1 MPKYGVYGPLR
12 NDRQAGIS
20 RREMMGGAATL
31 ATAMH
36 VPGAGAADAPPL
48 NDALLWY
55 RQPASTWTEALP
67 IGNGRL
73 GAMIFGGVEQERLQ
87 LNEDTLW
94 TGGPYN
100 PVNSQARAA
109 LPEVRRLIAAGR
121 YAEAEALADARL
133 LGTPRTQMAY
143 QALGELLLDH
153 VGAAEGAVGD
163 YRRDLDLDAALATVD
178 YRLKGVH
185 YRREAFASAPDNVI
199 VVRLTADA
207 PFDVDIAL
215 SSAQSD
221 VKIVAQNALL
231 TLTGRNAARA
241 GVTDAL
247 RFAARVRVM
256 ADGGRITPGTMRL
269 HVRGAR
275 SITILLAMAT
285 SYRRF
290 DDIGGDPDAAT
301 LATLTRATTR
311 GFDQIRT
318 AAIADHR
325 ALFRR
330 VALDLG
336 VSPVAE
342 LSTDERVR
350 RNRPAEDPSL
360 AALYFNYGR
369 YLLIAASRPGTQPA
383 NLQGIWND
391 SNDPPWQSKYTVN
404 INSQMNY
411 WPAEVTA
418 LPECTEPLLRMVHEL
433 AETGARTA
441 REMYGAR
448 GWVCHHNS
456 DLWRATAPID
466 GAKWGMWPTGG
477 AWLCGHLW
485 DRYDHG
491 RDRAFLR
498 AIYPVLRDAALFF
511 VDTLQT
517 DPATGEL
524 VTSPSISPENAH
536 PNGAAICAG
545 PAMDSQILRDLF
557 DQVGAAARI
566 LGVDAEL
573 AAQLRTLRD
582 RLPAD
587 RIGAQGQL
595 QEWRDDWDARAP
607 EPDHRHVSH
616 LYALFPSDQIHPR
629 RTPALAAAAR
639 RSLELRG
646 DESTGW
652 ATAWRIALWARLRD
666 GARAHGVL
674 AFLLG
679 PGRTYPNLFD
689 AHPPFQI
696 DGNFGGTRA
705 IAEML
710 MQSHGDMIDL
720 LPALPP
726 AWRDGS
732 ISGLRARGRCRVDLR
747 WSGGVLEEA
756 VLTPGLSGTR
766 TVSCGE
772 RTVQL
777 RLRRGRPV
785 HLRGVELKSG

>member
-1 MPKYGVYGPLR
+1 MSRHRASEHLHSDGPAR
-12 NDRQAGIS
+12 IS
-20 RREMMGGAATL
+20 RRNVLGSVAALASTL
-31 ATAMH
+31 Q
-36 VPGAGAADAPPL
+36 VPTAGAMENPARSGSR
-48 NDALLWY
+48 LWY
-55 RQPASTWTEALP
+55 RQPATVWTEALP

-73 GAMIFGGVEQERLQ
+73 GAMIFGGVGQERLQ

-94 TGGPYN
+94 TGGPYDPIN
-100 PVNSQARAA
+100 PQARAA

-121 YAEAEALADARL
+121 YAEAEALADAQL
-133 LGTPRTQMAY
+133 IGTPRTQMAY
-143 QALGELLLDH
+143 QALGDLLLDH
-153 VGAAEGAVGD
+153 VGAATGAVSD
-163 YRRDLDLDAALATVD
+163 YRRDLDLDAAMATVD
-178 YRLKGVH
+178 YRLNGVR
-185 YRREAFASAPDNVI
+185 YRREAFASAPDDVI

-207 PFDVDIAL
+207 PFDLDIAL
-215 SSAQSD
+215 ASAQPD
-221 VKIVAQNALL
+221 VKIVAYDALL

-241 GVTDAL
+241 GVQGAL
-247 RFAARVRVM
+247 RFAARARVTT
-256 ADGGRITPGTMRL
+256 DGSIAPDTTRL
-269 HVRGAR
+269 CVRGAR

-290 DDIGGDPDAAT
+290 DDVGGDPAAAT
-301 LATLTRATTR
+301 LATLTRAAAR
-311 GFDQIRT
+311 GYDRIRA

-325 ALFRR
+325 ELFRR
-330 VALDLG
+330 VKLDLG
-336 VSPVAE
+336 TSAVAA
-342 LSTDERVR
+342 LPTDERVR
-350 RNRPAEDPSL
+350 RNRPAEDPAL
-360 AALYFNYGR
+360 ATLYFDYGR

-404 INSQMNY
+404 INTQMNY

-418 LPECTEPLLRMVHEL
+418 LPECTEPLLRMVREL
-433 AETGARTA
+433 AVTGARTA

-498 AIYPVLRDAALFF
+498 AIYPVLRGAALFF

-517 DPATGEL
+517 HPTTGEL
-524 VTSPSISPENAH
+524 VTSPSISPENQH
-536 PNGAAICAG
+536 PLGAAICAG

-557 DQVGAAARI
+557 DQVGAAAAI
-566 LGVDAEL
+566 LGIDAAF
-573 AAQLRTLRD
+573 AAQLRALRD

-616 LYALFPSDQIHPR
+616 LYALFPSDQIDPR

-639 RSLELRG
+639 RALELRG

-710 MQSHGDMIDL
+710 MQSRGDSIDL

-726 AWRDGS
+726 LWRDGS
-732 ISGLRARGRCRVDLR
+732 VSGLRARGQCRVDLTWR
-747 WSGGVLEEA
+747 GGVLEET
-756 VLTPGLSGTR
+756 VLTPGISGTR
-766 TVSCGE
+766 TIAYGD
-772 RTVQL
+772 RTVRIRLQRGQPL
-777 RLRRGRPV
+777 RLRG
-785 HLRGVELKSG
+785 GDLKAG